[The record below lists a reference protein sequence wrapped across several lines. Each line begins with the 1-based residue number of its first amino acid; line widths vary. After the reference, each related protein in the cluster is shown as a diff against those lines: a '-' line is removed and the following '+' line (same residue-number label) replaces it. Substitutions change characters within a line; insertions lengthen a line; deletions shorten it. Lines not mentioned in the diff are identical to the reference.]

1 MARQPEGPWHRGGQR
16 TDERPIGL
24 FGAILLTM
32 ANGADNISVCILEF
46 SSYNAGIT

>member
-1 MARQPEGPWHRGGQR
+1 MARQPEGPWRRGGQR

-24 FGAILLTM
+24 FDAILLTM
-32 ANGADNISVCILEF
+32 ANGPDNIVVYILEF